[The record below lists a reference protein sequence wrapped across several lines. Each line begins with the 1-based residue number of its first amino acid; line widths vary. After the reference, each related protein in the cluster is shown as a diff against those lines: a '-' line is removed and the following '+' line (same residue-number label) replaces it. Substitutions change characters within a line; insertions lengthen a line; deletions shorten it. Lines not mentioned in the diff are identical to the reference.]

1 MLILRGAPA
10 LSEFRIQK
18 FIDQCAKA
26 ALPVTE
32 IYAEF
37 VHFADVTGD
46 LTAEQQHV
54 LDKLLTYGPTI
65 TSHQPTGLL
74 LLVTPRPGTISPWS
88 SKATDIAHNC
98 GLNQI
103 KRLERG
109 LAYYVATSRTLTAD
123 EHKQLAA
130 LLHDRM
136 MESVFTELNQAQALF
151 RKAEPAPLASVDILA
166 GGREALVEA
175 NIRMGLALAED
186 EIDYLV
192 SNFNALGRN
201 PNDIELYMFAQ
212 ANSEHC
218 RHKIF
223 NADWTI
229 DGEKQPKSLFKM
241 IKNTFEKTPDYV
253 LSAYKDNA
261 AVMVGSK
268 AGRFF
273 PTPDAQE
280 YQYHHEDIHV
290 LMKVETHNH
299 PTAISPFPGAATGS
313 GGEIRDEGATG
324 VGSKPKAGLVGFSV
338 SNLRIPGFEQP
349 WESDFGKP
357 DRIVNALDIMIEGP
371 LGGAAFN
378 NEFGR
383 PNILGYFRTYEE
395 KVPSHNGEEVRG
407 YHKPIMLAGG
417 LGNIRAEHVQK
428 GELPVGAKL
437 VVLGGPAMNIGL
449 GGGAA
454 SSMAS
459 GQSAEDLDFASVQR
473 ENPEIE
479 RRCQEVI
486 DRCWQLGADNPIVFI
501 HDVGA
506 GGLSNAFPELVNDG
520 GVGGKFE
527 LRNVPNDEPGMSPLE
542 IWCNESQERYVM
554 AIPADKMPVFE
565 QICKRE
571 RAPYAVVGEATAEQH
586 LTLSDKHFGNTPID
600 LPLSVLLGKAPKMH
614 RDVTSAKGAG
624 KKLDFAGVSI
634 KDATERL
641 LRLPTIA
648 EKTFLIS
655 IGDRSVTGMVAR
667 DQMVGPWQVPV
678 ANCAV
683 TTAALDTYHGEAMSM
698 GERTPVAL
706 LDFAASARLA
716 VAEAITNIAAT
727 DIGEL
732 KRIKLSANWMSAAG
746 HPGEDAGLYAA
757 VKAIGEELCPALEVT
772 IPVGKDSMS
781 MKTKWQQNGED
792 KAVTSPLSLV
802 ITAFARVEDVRKTVT
817 PQLRTDKGASSLL
830 LIDLG
835 LGENRLG
842 ASCLAQV
849 YKQLGETT
857 PDLATPDLLINFFN
871 AIQKLTTEQ
880 KLLAYHDRSD
890 GGVLLT
896 LAEMAFA
903 GKAGWTVDVAA
914 LGQNSQSDLALLF
927 SEELGAVI
935 QVADT
940 ELAYVQQVLASF
952 NLQANSHLL
961 GAVNNSDELVVQR
974 AGQVIFS
981 DSRTRLRSIWAETTY
996 QMQALR
1002 DNPDCAKQEFVAKSD
1017 KNDPGL
1023 NVKLSFD
1030 LNEDVAAPYI
1040 LKGAKPRI
1048 AVLREQGVNSHVEM
1062 AAAFNRA
1069 GFTAVDVHMSDILSG
1084 RRGLAEF
1091 NGLVACG
1098 GFSYGDVL
1106 GAGEGWAKSILFNDK
1121 ARSEFARFFERD
1133 STFTLGVCNGCQMVS
1148 NLKSLIPGA
1157 ELWPR
1162 FVRNKSD
1169 RFEARFSLVQVQ
1181 QSQSVLMAGMAGSQM
1196 PIAVSHGEGHAEF
1209 ASAAALA
1216 AAEQQGIVALRFVD
1230 NYGQVTQQYPNNPNG
1245 SPNGITALTTTDG
1258 RATIMMPHPERV
1270 FRAVSNSWHPDE
1282 WQEDSPWMRMFRN
1295 ARVWLG

>member
-10 LSEFRIQK
+10 LSEFRVQK
-18 FIDQCAKA
+18 LLDQCAQSGIV
-26 ALPVTE
+26 LSSL
-32 IYAEF
+32 YAEF
-37 VHFADVTGD
+37 IHFADVSSA
-46 LTAEQQHV
+46 LTDAQQQT
-54 LDKLLTYGPTI
+54 LDKLLTYGPAI
-65 TSHQPTGLL
+65 ASHEPHGQLM
-74 LLVTPRPGTISPWS
+74 LVTPRPGTISPWS

-98 GLNQI
+98 GLSQI

-109 LAYYVATSRTLTAD
+109 IAYYAAADTALTAAQL
-123 EHKQLAA
+123 KQLAT

-136 MESVFTELNQAQALF
+136 MEVVFTELNQAQALF
-151 RKAEPAPLASVDILA
+151 SKAEPAPVSSVDIMA
-166 GGREALVEA
+166 GGRAALVNA
-175 NIRMGLALAED
+175 NIDMGLALADD
-186 EIDYLV
+186 EVDYLFD
-192 SNFNALGRN
+192 NFTALGRN

-229 DGEKQPKSLFKM
+229 DGVKQPKSLFKM
-241 IKNTFEKTPDYV
+241 IKNTFEQTPDYV

-261 AVMVGSK
+261 AVMEGSV

-273 PTPDAQE
+273 AQPDNNT
-280 YQYHHEDIHV
+280 YQYHHEPIHV

-299 PTAISPFPGAATGS
+299 PTAISPYPGAATGS

-349 WESDFGKP
+349 WETDFGKP
-357 DRIVNALDIMIEGP
+357 ERIVSALDIMLEGP

-383 PNILGYFRTYEE
+383 PAINGYFRTYEE
-395 KVPSHNGEEVRG
+395 KVPSHNGDEVRG
-407 YHKPIMLAGG
+407 YHKPIMIAGG

-428 GELPVGAKL
+428 GDLPVGAKL

-486 DRCWQLGADNPIVFI
+486 DRCWQLGKDNPIVFI

-527 LRNVPNDEPGMSPLE
+527 LRNVPNDEPGMSPLQ

-554 AIPADKMPVFE
+554 AIPADKMPLFE
-565 QICKRE
+565 QICLRE
-571 RAPYAVVGEATAEQH
+571 RAPFAVVGEATSEQH
-586 LTLSDKHFGNTPID
+586 LTLTDSHFGSTPID

-614 RDVTSAKGAG
+614 RDVQSVQTAG
-624 KKLDFAGVSI
+624 KALDLSGVSI
-634 KDATERL
+634 KDAAERL

-648 EKTFLIS
+648 EKTFLVT
-655 IGDRSVTGMVAR
+655 IGDRSVTGLIAR

-678 ANCAV
+678 ANCGV
-683 TTAALDTYHGEAMSM
+683 TAASYDTYHGEAMAM

-732 KRIKLSANWMSAAG
+732 KRVKLSANWMSAAG

-757 VKAIGEELCPALEVT
+757 VKAIGEQLCPALEVT

-781 MKTKWQQNGED
+781 MKTKWQQDGEE

-802 ITAFARVEDVRKTVT
+802 ITAFARVEDIRKTVT
-817 PQLRTDKGASSLL
+817 PQLRTDKGDSSLL

-835 LGENRLG
+835 LGQNRLG

-849 YKQLGETT
+849 YKQLGQT
-857 PDLATPDLLINFFN
+857 PVDLDSPQLLINFFN
-871 AIQKLTTEQ
+871 ALQQLTREQ

-890 GGVLLT
+890 GGLFVT

-903 GKAGWTVDVAA
+903 GKAGVRADISA
-914 LGQNSQSDLALLF
+914 LGNDDMAVLF
-927 SEELGAVI
+927 SEEPGAVI
-935 QVADT
+935 QVSNS
-940 ELAYVQQVLASF
+940 ELEYVKQVLAQHQLTSC
-952 NLQANSHLL
+952 SHVI
-961 GAVNNSDELVVQR
+961 GTVTTADELVFSRGDKV
-974 AGQVIFS
+974 VFS
-981 DSRTRLRSIWAETTY
+981 DSRTRLRCIWAETTY

-1002 DNPDCAKQEFVAKSD
+1002 DNPEGAKQEFAAKAD
-1017 KNDPGL
+1017 AADPGL

-1030 LNEDVAAPYI
+1030 INADVAAPYI
-1040 LKGAKPRI
+1040 LKGAAPKVAI
-1048 AVLREQGVNSHVEM
+1048 LREQGVNSHVEM

-1069 GFTAVDVHMSDILSG
+1069 GFTAVDVHMSDILAG
-1084 RRGLAEF
+1084 RAKLADF

-1106 GAGEGWAKSILFNDK
+1106 GAGEGWAKSVLFNDM
-1121 ARSEFARFFERD
+1121 ARQQFADFFLRD
-1133 STFTLGVCNGCQMVS
+1133 STFSLGVCNGCQMMS

-1157 ELWPR
+1157 DLWPH
-1162 FVRNKSD
+1162 FVRNKSE
-1169 RFEARFSLVQVQ
+1169 RFEARFSLVEIQ
-1181 QSQSVLMAGMAGSQM
+1181 QSPSLFFAGMAGSRM

-1209 ASAAALA
+1209 ASTELFAKANHS
-1216 AAEQQGIVALRFVD
+1216 GTVAMRFVD
-1230 NYGQVTQQYPNNPNG
+1230 HYGNATEQYPHNPNG
-1245 SPNGITALTTTDG
+1245 SPAGITSLTTTDG
-1258 RATIMMPHPERV
+1258 RVTIMMPHPERV
-1270 FRAVSNSWHPDE
+1270 FRAVANSWQPDG

>member
-26 ALPVTE
+26 ALPVSHV
-32 IYAEF
+32 YAEF
-37 VHFADVTGD
+37 VHFAD
-46 LTAEQQHV
+46 LTAELNPAQLDV
-54 LDKLLTYGPTI
+54 LNKLLTYGPTI
-65 TSHQPTGLL
+65 TSHQPTGTL

-109 LAYYVATSRTLTAD
+109 LAYYIDSSRVLTAD
-123 EHKQLAA
+123 ELKQVSA

-136 MESVFTELNQAQALF
+136 MESVFTDLNQAQALF

-166 GGREALVEA
+166 GGRDALVEA
-175 NIRMGLALAED
+175 NIRLGLALADD

-192 SNFNALGRN
+192 SNFNTLGRN

-241 IKNTFEKTPDYV
+241 IKNTFEQTPDYV

-261 AVMVGSK
+261 AVMEGSK

-273 PTPDAQE
+273 PKPDSQE

-349 WESDFGKP
+349 WETDFGKP
-357 DRIVNALDIMIEGP
+357 DRIVTALDIMIEGP

-383 PNILGYFRTYEE
+383 PNILGYFRTFEE

-614 RDVTSAKGAG
+614 RDVESKQTAG
-624 KKLDFAGVSI
+624 KALDFAGVSVV
-634 KDATERL
+634 DATERL

-781 MKTKWQQNGED
+781 MKTKWQQDGED

-817 PQLRTDKGASSLL
+817 PQLRTDKGASSLV

-849 YKQLGETT
+849 YKQLGQTA
-857 PDLATPDLLINFFN
+857 PDLASPELLIDFFN
-871 AIQKLTTEQ
+871 AIQKLTSEQ

-903 GKAGWTVDVAA
+903 GKAGWTVDVSA
-914 LGQNSQSDLALLF
+914 LGQAHQDDLSVLF

-935 QVADT
+935 QVADS
-940 ELAYVQQVLASF
+940 ELGYVQQVLADF
-952 NLQANSHLL
+952 NLAANSHVL
-961 GAVNNSDELVVQR
+961 GAVTNSDALTVR
-974 AGQVIFS
+974 RGDNLIFS

-1002 DNPDCAKQEFVAKSD
+1002 DNPDCAKQEFDAKSD
-1017 KNDPGL
+1017 QQDPGL

-1040 LKGAKPRI
+1040 LKGVKPRI

-1084 RRGLAEF
+1084 RRGLEEF

-1157 ELWPR
+1157 DLWPR
-1162 FVRNKSD
+1162 FVRNTSD

-1181 QSQSVLMAGMAGSQM
+1181 QSPSVLMAGMAGSQM

-1209 ASAAALA
+1209 ANAASLA
-1216 AAEQQGIVALRFVD
+1216 AAEQSGTIALRFVD
-1230 NYGQVTQQYPNNPNG
+1230 NYGQVTQQYPQNPNG
-1245 SPNGITALTTTDG
+1245 SANGITALTTTDG
-1258 RATIMMPHPERV
+1258 RVTIMMPHPERV

-1295 ARVWLG
+1295 GRVWLG